1 MFLAFEGIDGV
12 GKSTQLSLLADYMRD
27 RHGAAVL
34 TLQEPGGT
42 ELGEHVRSL
51 VLDPDHGPLDASTE
65 VFLFMAARSHLVDT
79 RIRPALREGRTVLC
93 DRFLWSSVV
102 YQGIVGG
109 LGIQA
114 VLDMGRV
121 ATGGTMPH
129 CTFLFDISV
138 SEASRRKTG
147 RETVDRIEGKG
158 EEFQEKLRVGFLQLA
173 REFPEDIVI
182 IDAGGSEDEV
192 QQRLRTEVE
201 KLLA

>member
-27 RHGAAVL
+27 RHGADVL

-51 VLDPDHGPLDASTE
+51 VLDPDHGPLEASTE
-65 VFLFMAARSHLVDT
+65 VFLFMAARSHLVDM

-109 LGIQA
+109 LGVQA

-121 ATGGTMPH
+121 ATGGTMPDR
-129 CTFLFDISV
+129 TFLFDISV
-138 SEASRRKTG
+138 SEASKRKTG
-147 RETVDRIEGKG
+147 REAVDRIEGKG
-158 EEFQEKLRVGFLQLA
+158 DEFQEKLRVGFLQLA

-182 IDAGGSEDEV
+182 VDAGGSEDEV

>member
-12 GKSTQLSLLADYMRD
+12 GKSTQMSLLADYMRD
-27 RHGAAVL
+27 RHGTDVL

-51 VLDPDHGPLDASTE
+51 VLDPDHGPLEASTE
-65 VFLFMAARSHLVDT
+65 VFLFMAARSHLVDM

-109 LGIQA
+109 LGVQA

-121 ATGGTMPH
+121 ATGGTMPDR
-129 CTFLFDISV
+129 TFLFDISV
-138 SEASRRKTG
+138 SEASKRKTG
-147 RETVDRIEGKG
+147 REAVDRIEGKG
-158 EEFQEKLRVGFLQLA
+158 DEFQEKLRVGFLQLA

-182 IDAGGSEDEV
+182 VDAGGSEDEV